1 LLGRIANNF
10 ILSMKK
16 QWFALQVHTGREKW
30 IASYLT
36 SLQFEHVLLL
46 QKESHQWSDRRKSI
60 EYPVFPGYLFCH
72 FAIDARGPILSTP
85 GVLRVVGYG
94 KIPVPV
100 PDEEIASLQMLKAAD
115 HPLQRWPF
123 IQPGDLMRI
132 EGGALDGLV
141 GSFVEH
147 CKRCRI
153 VISVTLLQRSVAVEV
168 DGLCVTPVAKAVDHK
183 PRQHGDVRA
192 GTWEGKAKPATRD
205 ALQEFLVNAR

>member
-1 LLGRIANNF
+1 
-10 ILSMKK
+10 MKK

-46 QKESHQWSDRRKSI
+46 QKESRQWSDRRKSI

-115 HPLQRWPF
+115 HPL
-123 IQPGDLMRI
+123 
-132 EGGALDGLV
+132 
-141 GSFVEH
+141 
-147 CKRCRI
+147 
-153 VISVTLLQRSVAVEV
+153 
-168 DGLCVTPVAKAVDHK
+168 
-183 PRQHGDVRA
+183 
-192 GTWEGKAKPATRD
+192 
-205 ALQEFLVNAR
+205 